1 MKNCKFPKA
10 QEFIEDPYE
19 IASKNIQT
27 NHYDF
32 VVKRKQKTMTEKF
45 NNYHNNINDK

>member
-19 IASKNIQT
+19 IASKNI
-27 NHYDF
+27 
-32 VVKRKQKTMTEKF
+32 
-45 NNYHNNINDK
+45 